1 MRSSFRHLSR
11 ALAAGTLITS
21 ALLAS
26 TLMAGAAL
34 AAGMPAVVHKR
45 SVEVRQAPDF
55 SAPAVTTLSR
65 DTQVR
70 ISDQQGLW
78 YALLLNDGRSGYVRV
93 NEVRMAYA
101 GAEAPETARGA
112 LLQGNAGR
120 GRVTETATVRGID
133 ASDLA
138 AGRHDEA
145 SLARMES
152 YRVDA
157 ASAAAHAQAQGWQA
171 RTVRWPEEASELDTS
186 GVQATQAD
194 KRGAL
199 SSARSLLSRVGGG
212 VLASQ
217 ATRVADRAMGKSDNE
232 IAEEERALGPAV
244 TGRVLGVAPFWED
257 DAAQRRVNLVG
268 RWLASQTSRPDLPW
282 TFAVIDD
289 GEINAFAAPGGYIM
303 LTRGLYELLA
313 EDAELAAVIAHE
325 LGHVVQ
331 RDHFEVIRKQQV
343 RQAGKD
349 ALLSQVNVPGAAAY
363 ARDYVD
369 QHGAAVLL
377 TGLDREAEY
386 RADHAAGIYL
396 ERAGFDPL
404 AFYSVLQKMAS
415 FGERPARLAQ
425 LYRTHP
431 PLDERMDRLDR
442 AGERRR

>member
-1 MRSSFRHLSR
+1 MRSRFRTLS
-11 ALAAGTLITS
+11 L
-21 ALLAS
+21 ALLAAAS
-26 TLMAGAAL
+26 FAGAAL

-55 SAPAVTTLSR
+55 SAPAITTLDR

-70 ISDQQGLW
+70 ISEQQGLW
-78 YALLLNDGRSGYVRV
+78 YALLLGDGSTGWVRV

-101 GAEAPETARGA
+101 GAETPATARQA
-112 LLQGNAGR
+112 LMHGNAGR

-138 AGRHDEA
+138 AGHHDEA
-145 SLARMES
+145 GLMRMEA

-157 ASAAAHAQAQGWQA
+157 DKAAAHARAQGWQA
-171 RTVRWPEEASELDTS
+171 RTVPWPAEAAELDTS
-186 GVQATQAD
+186 GVQASQAE

-199 SSARSLLSRVGGG
+199 SSARGLLSRVGGG
-212 VLASQ
+212 ILGSQ
-217 ATRVADRAMGKSDNE
+217 ATRVADRALGKSDQE
-232 IAEEERALGPAV
+232 IADEERALGPAV
-244 TGRVLGVAPFWED
+244 TGRVLGVAPLWD
-257 DAAQRRVNLVG
+257 DEAAQQRVNLIG

-282 TFAVIDD
+282 SFGVIDD

-303 LTRGLYELLA
+303 LTRGLYGLLA
-313 EDAELAAVIAHE
+313 DDAELAAVIAHE

-331 RDHFEVIRKQQV
+331 RDHFEVIRRQQV

-349 ALLSQVNVPGAAAY
+349 ALLSQVNAPAATAY

-369 QHGAAVLL
+369 RHGAAVLL

-431 PLDERMDRLDR
+431 PLDERLDRLDR
-442 AGERRR
+442 LDRNTAGRSR